1 MLMEHTLGSRL
12 RAARKNARLTASQL
26 ASVAGVT
33 EDAIRKIES
42 GSSRQPSFA
51 TGLEIARA
59 LGVSP
64 LVLAY
69 GESEKTGI
77 LTTGDA
83 LASSIRTLRTSR
95 AELEAL
101 GVVGASV
108 FGSVAR
114 GDATPSSDVDVLIET
129 RPDAPFSLLTKA
141 RIRILLKDRFGRVA
155 DVVTRRNVEGTNVA
169 HILGEAVRAF

>member
-1 MLMEHTLGSRL
+1 
-12 RAARKNARLTASQL
+12 
-26 ASVAGVT
+26 VT

-42 GSSRQPSFA
+42 GSSKQPSFA
-51 TGLEIARA
+51 TGLQIARA

-69 GESEKTGI
+69 GESEGTG
-77 LTTGDA
+77 TQASSDA

-95 AELEAL
+95 AELETL

-129 RPDAPFSLLTKA
+129 RPDSSFSLLTKA
-141 RIRILLKDRFGRVA
+141 RVRILLKDRFGRPA

-169 HILGEAVRAF
+169 HILDEAIRAF

>member
-12 RAARKNARLTASQL
+12 RAARKDAGFTASEL
-26 ASVAGVT
+26 ASVAGMS

-42 GSSRQPSFA
+42 GSSKQPSFA
-51 TGLEIARA
+51 AGLEIARA

-69 GESEKTGI
+69 GESERTATSA
-77 LTTGDA
+77 TTDV
-83 LASSIRTLRTSR
+83 LASTIRTLRACRT
-95 AELEAL
+95 ELESL

-108 FGSVAR
+108 FGSVSR
-114 GDATPSSDVDVLIET
+114 GETTPSSDVDILIET
-129 RPDAPFSLLTKA
+129 RPDASFSLLTKA
-141 RIRILLKDRFGRVA
+141 KVRVLLKDRFHRSV

-169 HILGEAVRAF
+169 HILDEAIRAF

>member
-1 MLMEHTLGSRL
+1 MLMEHSLGSRL

-26 ASVAGVT
+26 ASAAGVT

-42 GSSRQPSFA
+42 GSSKQPSFT
-51 TGLEIARA
+51 TGIEIARA

-69 GESEKTGI
+69 GESEQTEI
-77 LTTGDA
+77 LASGDA

-95 AELEAL
+95 GELEAL

-141 RIRILLKDRFGRVA
+141 RIRMLLKDRFGRAA
-155 DVVTRRNVEGTNVA
+155 DVVTRRNVEGTSVA
-169 HILGEAVRAF
+169 HILDEAVRAF

>member
-1 MLMEHTLGSRL
+1 MEHTLGSRL

-42 GSSRQPSFA
+42 GSSKQPSFA

-69 GESEKTGI
+69 GESE
-77 LTTGDA
+77 
-83 LASSIRTLRTSR
+83 IRTLRASR
-95 AELEAL
+95 TELEAL

-114 GDATPSSDVDVLIET
+114 GDATPSSDVDVLVET

-169 HILGEAVRAF
+169 HILDEAVRAF